1 MLSNI
6 LIQIHSFYQKNLKA
20 VVKDFPVDF
29 QMDEE
34 HKEITDH
41 IVTSLSKNKTEDL
54 EEYVL
59 RAANLRRFLG

>member
-1 MLSNI
+1 
-6 LIQIHSFYQKNLKA
+6 